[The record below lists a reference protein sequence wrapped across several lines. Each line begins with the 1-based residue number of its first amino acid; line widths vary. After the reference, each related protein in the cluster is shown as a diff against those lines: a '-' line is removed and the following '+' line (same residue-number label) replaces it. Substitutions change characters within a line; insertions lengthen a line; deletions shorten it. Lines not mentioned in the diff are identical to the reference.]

1 MKNNR
6 LWSLQHNFNYV
17 YSISH
22 GEEGDMDAKK
32 IIVKDIMKADPKT
45 VKKDVTLFTAIKTMH
60 DFGVSSLI
68 IEPESD
74 GDAFGIITRKDIVEA
89 IVMDPAGGTSLLVD
103 DVMTKPAIT
112 VNSSLSISYCHQMMR
127 MVGVRR
133 LPVVDGSKLI
143 GVLSNAN
150 IFEKLVE
157 DLS

>member
-1 MKNNR
+1 
-6 LWSLQHNFNYV
+6 
-17 YSISH
+17 
-22 GEEGDMDAKK
+22 MDAKK
-32 IIVKDIMKADPKT
+32 IIVKDLMKADAKT
-45 VKKDVTLFTAIKTMH
+45 VKKEVTLFTAIKMMH

-74 GDAFGIITRKDIVEA
+74 GDAFGIITRKDVVEA

-112 VNSSLSISYCHQMMR
+112 VNSGLSISNCHQMMR
-127 MVGVRR
+127 MVGGRR

>member
-1 MKNNR
+1 
-6 LWSLQHNFNYV
+6 
-17 YSISH
+17 
-22 GEEGDMDAKK
+22 MDANR
-32 IIVKDIMKADPKT
+32 IRVKDLMNADAKT
-45 VKKDVTLFTAIKTMH
+45 VNKDVTLFTAIKMMH
-60 DFGVSSLI
+60 NFGVSSLI

-74 GDAFGIITRKDIVEA
+74 GDAFGIITRKDVVEA

-103 DVMTKPAIT
+103 DVMTKPAFT
-112 VNSSLSISYCHQMMR
+112 VDSGLSISNCHQMMR

-143 GVLSNAN
+143 GILSNAN